1 MSILANH
8 LDLWKNTSLWQCN
21 QHFQHLQ
28 SQVQV
33 GTCSVFLK
41 LLWISYRSYHSDKFR
56 VNSFWIADTSV
67 ISVISRTPSL
77 PLQSSYRAS
86 SRPPRL
92 RFSKPKFCN
101 IHSSEGTLR
110 LWCNRRRKRP
120 PCSNLGQHKNSVIE
134 EIVPSN
140 FQTRI
145 SQNEQ
150 RCEARQYEWIQRSIL
165 SLHVSCK
172 LNAFCATGESS
183 S

>member
-1 MSILANH
+1 M
-8 LDLWKNTSLWQCN
+8 
-21 QHFQHLQ
+21 F
-28 SQVQV
+28 
-33 GTCSVFLK
+33 
-41 LLWISYRSYHSDKFR
+41 
-56 VNSFWIADTSV
+56 ADTSV

-92 RFSKPKFCN
+92 RLSKPKYCD

-120 PCSNLGQHKNSVIE
+120 PCSNQVQHKKSVTE
-134 EIVPSN
+134 EIVSSN
-140 FQTRI
+140 LETRI

-165 SLHVSCK
+165 SLHVSREK
-172 LNAFCATGESS
+172 SAFNATVHLLANCGRSRIS
-183 S
+183 GCLLSMLRSRVPQR